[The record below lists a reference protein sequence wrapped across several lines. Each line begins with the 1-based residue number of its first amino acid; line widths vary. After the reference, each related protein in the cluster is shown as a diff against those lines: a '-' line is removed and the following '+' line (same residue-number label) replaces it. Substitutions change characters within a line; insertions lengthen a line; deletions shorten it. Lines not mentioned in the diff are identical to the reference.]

1 MDKEILI
8 KELIAGGYLKSKS
21 VIEAFR
27 KIRREDFILE
37 EHKNEAYGNYPLP
50 IGEGQTISQPLT
62 VAFMTEALGVKKG
75 QKILEIGAGSGY
87 QAAILSEIAGD
98 GRIIT
103 VEINEK
109 VFEFAK
115 KNLKNFKNVT
125 VIHGDGSMGY
135 EKEAPYDRI
144 IVTASAPEV
153 PGMLTGQLKKGGK
166 LVVPV
171 GNEMIL
177 LEKNDRIKK
186 TMLGYFSFVPLLG
199 KFGHKNKRF
208 SFF

>member
-1 MDKEILI
+1 MDKESLI
-8 KELIAGGYLKSKS
+8 KELIAGGYLKSKA

-27 KIRREDFILE
+27 KVSREDFILE
-37 EHKNEAYGNYPLP
+37 EHLDEAYGNYPLP

-62 VAFMTEALGVKKG
+62 VAFMTEALDVKKG

-87 QAAILSEIAGD
+87 QAAILSEIVND
-98 GRIIT
+98 GKVIT
-103 VEINEK
+103 IEINEK

-115 KNLKNFKNVT
+115 KNLNNFKNVS
-125 VIHGDGSMGY
+125 VILGDGSMGY
-135 EKEAPYDRI
+135 GKEAPYDRI
-144 IVTASAPEV
+144 IVTASAPSIPNALIE
-153 PGMLTGQLKKGGK
+153 QLKKGGK
-166 LVVPV
+166 LVIPV

-186 TMLGYFSFVPLLG
+186 TMLGYFSFVPLRG
-199 KFGHKNKRF
+199 KFGHKDKRF